1 MQTVDIATV
10 EALIREGLPRATEEE
25 VADLVSRCAGRA
37 LHPDNA
43 DLLRPFGPRDRERT
57 RRGRVET
64 LVGCL
69 LTGHR
74 NGWYGNA
81 LNPQV
86 RRTIEDAAARAA
98 EVHTLG

>member
-1 MQTVDIATV
+1 MQTIDIAAIET
-10 EALIREGLPRATEEE
+10 LIREGLPRATEEE
-25 VADLVSRCAGRA
+25 VAGLVSRCACRA

-57 RRGRVET
+57 RRERVET

-69 LTGHR
+69 LTGQQS
-74 NGWYGNA
+74 GWFSNA

-98 EVHTLG
+98 